1 MIVSQLASNDIL
13 GVWRDPV
20 TGKKVFTTRKEE
32 RPKPKY
38 REMSLVN
45 PNQRAV
51 IREIVEDSG
60 ADGLYYIDVSEWH
73 GNGQSSFHM
82 TWPEIYACQINREDR
97 DGMRLKE
104 IAFS

>member
-45 PNQRAV
+45 PN
-51 IREIVEDSG
+51 
-60 ADGLYYIDVSEWH
+60 
-73 GNGQSSFHM
+73 
-82 TWPEIYACQINREDR
+82 
-97 DGMRLKE
+97 
-104 IAFS
+104 